1 MSVNK
6 LQLALVPLGSAE
18 AQLAERLFLPTT
30 PAGSRSIVEV
40 VSARFQGERLA
51 ASLKGRAAAD
61 WLIVS
66 PDGRL
71 GMMDVRCTIET
82 DDGALIYLQYNG
94 RILISSDGGPNWVYV
109 APRFETG
116 DQRYSWLNRVQAVGK
131 GVVEPATRRLTYD
144 FYELV

>member
-1 MSVNK
+1 MNNK
-6 LQLALVPLGSAE
+6 LQLALVPLCSAK
-18 AQLAERLFLPTT
+18 AQLAERLFLPAT

-40 VSARFQGERLA
+40 VSARFRGERLA
-51 ASLKGRAAAD
+51 ASLKGQAAAD

-71 GMMDVRCTIET
+71 GLMDVRCTIET

-94 RILISSDGGPNWVYV
+94 RIQISSNGGPNWIYV

-116 DQRYSWLNRVQAVGK
+116 DERYSWLNHIQAVGK